1 MAFQLLCVLV
11 LHVGHPRRRGR
22 FSRREKFSS
31 RSGEGEE
38 DWAMGRKQKR
48 PTADFFEELA
58 HLLRARLFAAV
69 ALAFF
74 FLGRHPEPDFKASL
88 FQFPLT

>member
-1 MAFQLLCVLV
+1 MRGFSASVCSCPRSSPPAPGAIFAQGKVL
-11 LHVGHPRRRGR
+11 
-22 FSRREKFSS
+22 F
-31 RSGEGEE
+31 SGEGEE

-74 FLGRHPEPDFKASL
+74 YLGRHPEPDFKASL

>member
-1 MAFQLLCVLV
+1 
-11 LHVGHPRRRGR
+11 
-22 FSRREKFSS
+22 
-31 RSGEGEE
+31 
-38 DWAMGRKQKR
+38 MGRKQKR